1 MVKFNLEMIFTK
13 RIQHINKNN
22 SLIGLGAHFFV
33 KVAVLKFSNSLQV
46 FNKIHTHKLFVF

>member
-22 SLIGLGAHFFV
+22 SLGLGAHFFV
-33 KVAVLKFSNSLQV
+33 KLAVLKFSNSLQV
-46 FNKIHTHKLFVF
+46 FNKIHTHKSFVF